1 MRRSNPSLLVC
12 DGNGLKEH
20 LLDLHQ
26 LRCFVAAAEELHFGR
41 AAQRLQM
48 LPSALGRH
56 IKLLE
61 EDLGARLFARTTRAV
76 SLTED
81 GAVLLREGR
90 ALLNRAEAIEDGF
103 RKRLRRP
110 STRRFRIGAIDSAAA
125 GLLPPLLRDVRS
137 AHPDIAVQ
145 LLEEK
150 TIRLLPKLLSG
161 ALDLAF
167 VRPPERPDRRIE
179 FVSLLQETAVVA
191 VSRKHALARR
201 PVMSLADIADQ
212 PLIVPAR
219 RSRPH
224 SHDLTVK
231 LFDEAG
237 LTPRIH
243 QIADEKQTIVNMVAA
258 RLGVAIVPR
267 WTSRMAIPGVR
278 FVPLRLKRG
287 SSAGRLPLAAAWLRG
302 SRDPIRDQVIA
313 VLDARLKSYA
323 REA

>member
-1 MRRSNPSLLVC
+1 M
-12 DGNGLKEH
+12 E
-20 LLDLHQ
+20 LHQ

-81 GAVLLREGR
+81 GSTLLREGR
-90 ALLNRAEAIEDGF
+90 ALLSRAEAIEDGF
-103 RKRLRRP
+103 RNRQRKP
-110 STRRFRIGAIDSAAA
+110 SPRRFRIGAIDSAAA
-125 GLLPPLLRDVRS
+125 GLLPALLRDIGN

-167 VRPPERPDRRIE
+167 VRPPERPDGRIE

-201 PVMSLADIADQ
+201 AVISLADIADQ

-237 LTPRIH
+237 LMPRIR

-267 WTSRMAIPGVR
+267 WTARMAIPGVR

-302 SRDPIRDQVIA
+302 SRDPIRDRVLA
-313 VLDARLKSYA
+313 VLEARLKTYA

>member
-1 MRRSNPSLLVC
+1 M
-12 DGNGLKEH
+12 E
-20 LLDLHQ
+20 LHQ

-61 EDLGARLFARTTRAV
+61 EDLGVRLFARTTRAV

-81 GAVLLREGR
+81 GTTLLREGR
-90 ALLNRAEAIEDGF
+90 ALLSRAEAIEDGF
-103 RKRLRRP
+103 RNRLRKP

-125 GLLPPLLRDVRS
+125 GLLPALLRDVGN

-167 VRPPERPDRRIE
+167 VRPPERPDGRIE
-179 FVSLLQETAVVA
+179 FVPLLQETAVVA
-191 VSRKHALARR
+191 VSRKHVLARR
-201 PVMSLADIADQ
+201 LVISLADIADQ

-237 LTPRIH
+237 LMPRIH

-267 WTSRMAIPGVR
+267 WTARMAIPGVR

-302 SRDPIRDQVIA
+302 SRDPIRDR
-313 VLDARLKSYA
+313 VLTVLEARLKTYA